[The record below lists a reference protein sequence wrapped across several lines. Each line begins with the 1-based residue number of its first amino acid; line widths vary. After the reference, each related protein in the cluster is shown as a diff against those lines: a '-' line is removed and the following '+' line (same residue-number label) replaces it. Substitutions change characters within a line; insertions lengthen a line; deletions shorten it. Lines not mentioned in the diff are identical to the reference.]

1 MFISGRFPNEIKTEK
16 NCVII
21 TGKTYKQGSYIPV
34 IVDITANHQGYF
46 IFKLCQNNDIFQD
59 PKQSCFDQM
68 PLWVGGG
75 DPKFNHTRFP
85 IHDYETGPILDR
97 KKAKII
103 LIPSASR
110 NLLNCSNLW

>member
-1 MFISGRFPNEIKTEK
+1 M
-16 NCVII
+16 
-21 TGKTYKQGSYIPV
+21 

-97 KKAKII
+97 KKAKFAKKIK
-103 LIPSASR
+103 IPKK
-110 NLLNCSNLW
+110 LLGRRLADPTVLETLGVNFRPAPPCQDTNFCD

>member
-1 MFISGRFPNEIKTEK
+1 M
-16 NCVII
+16 
-21 TGKTYKQGSYIPV
+21 

-59 PKQSCFDQM
+59 PNQSCFDQM

-97 KKAKII
+97 KKAKI
-103 LIPSASR
+103 
-110 NLLNCSNLW
+110 NLFSKIFNSCKKNKKPKGIMSSLQKNRKIGFRSNFLV